1 MKKLNVSKLVLKTVG
16 EMGIATLDSF
26 FPKKYPQARLWRQLL
41 SLDSDYQF
49 KRQTFSVI
57 FTRLQKQG
65 LVERKNNK
73 WGITN
78 LGKKFIKNMKTADVF
93 DLPQKDGILRLVI
106 FDVPERERRRRDWL
120 RLELIACDFKLLQ
133 KSVWMGERPLPQEFL
148 ENLEEMNLLPHI
160 HIFTV
165 YKRGTIKTD
174 Y

>member
-1 MKKLNVSKLVLKTVG
+1 MKKLNLTKLVLKTVG

-57 FTRLQKQG
+57 LTRLQKQG

-78 LGKKFIKNMKTADVF
+78 FGKKFIKNMKTADVF

>member
-1 MKKLNVSKLVLKTVG
+1 MRKLKLTKLVLKTVG

-26 FPKKYPQARLWRQLL
+26 FPKKYPQARVWRQLL
-41 SLDSDYQF
+41 GLDSNYQF

-57 FTRLQKQG
+57 LTRLQKQG

-78 LGKKFIKNMKTADVF
+78 FGKKFIKNMKTADVF